1 MSRSRSLF
9 FLPSLAVA
17 AACSAV
23 VSAVGAG
30 LGYARDFVVD
40 AFSDVPKLVQAV
52 PSQIV
57 PSQIVPSVIPVAAKA
72 FAHRLMKRRPTVQ
85 PSSWRM
91 CSST

>member
-1 MSRSRSLF
+1 MHTSRSL
-9 FLPSLAVA
+9 LAVA
-17 AACSAV
+17 VLAMASAFHSV

-30 LGYARDFVVD
+30 FGYARDFVMA

-57 PSQIVPSVIPVAAKA
+57 PSVILVAAKA

>member
-9 FLPSLAVA
+9 SLLSLAVA

-30 LGYARDFVVD
+30 LGYARDFVVA

-52 PSQIV
+52 PS
-57 PSQIVPSVIPVAAKA
+57 VILVAAKD

>member
-9 FLPSLAVA
+9 SLLSLTFA
-17 AACSAV
+17 AACSSV

-30 LGYARDFVVD
+30 FGYARDFVVA

-57 PSQIVPSVIPVAAKA
+57 PSVTLVAAKD
-72 FAHRLMKRRPTVQ
+72 FTHRLMKRRPTVQ

-91 CSST
+91 CGST

>member
-9 FLPSLAVA
+9 SLLAVA
-17 AACSAV
+17 VVAVASACSAV
-23 VSAVGAG
+23 ASTVSAGF
-30 LGYARDFVVD
+30 GYARDFVVA

-57 PSQIVPSVIPVAAKA
+57 PSVILVAAKA
-72 FAHRLMKRRPTVQ
+72 FAHRIMKRRPTVQ